1 MIVIIAGLILA
12 LIVWVIYPVYE
23 RRLERLEIEFIDR
36 SLELITIYDS
46 VLADME
52 DNVLDDKIDWEGE
65 FYDLHIKNDKREFL
79 TEMQK
84 GILEILKMYEKISRK
99 KSYNTI
105 KEIENYYYY
114 ELVEKTK
121 EEIYQL
127 GYEIKMEIWRNGWN
141 K

>member
-1 MIVIIAGLILA
+1 MVTVVGGVVSVVF
-12 LIVWVIYPVYE
+12 IVWLYYKSKT
-23 RRLERLEIEFIDR
+23 RRLIMNFIGKATEIITMYNMILEH
-36 SLELITIYDS
+36 
-46 VLADME
+46 ME
-52 DNVLDDKIDWEGE
+52 DVLDDKIDWEGE

-84 GILEILKMYEKISRK
+84 RILEILEIYEKISRK

-105 KEIENYYYY
+105 KEVENYYYY

-127 GYEIKMEIWRNGWN
+127 GYKIKMEIWRNGWN
-141 K
+141 

>member
-1 MIVIIAGLILA
+1 M
-12 LIVWVIYPVYE
+12 
-23 RRLERLEIEFIDR
+23 
-36 SLELITIYDS
+36 
-46 VLADME
+46 
-52 DNVLDDKIDWEGE
+52 LDDKIDWEGE

-84 GILEILKMYEKISRK
+84 RILEILEIYEKISRK

-105 KEIENYYYY
+105 KEVENYYYY

-127 GYEIKMEIWRNGWN
+127 GYKIKMEIWRNGWN
-141 K
+141 

>member
-1 MIVIIAGLILA
+1 MIVIIVGVILA

-84 GILEILKMYEKISRK
+84 RILEILEIYEKISRK

-105 KEIENYYYY
+105 KEVENYYYY

-127 GYEIKMEIWRNGWN
+127 G
-141 K
+141 

>member
-1 MIVIIAGLILA
+1 MIVIIVGVILA

-127 GYEIKMEIWRNGWN
+127 GYKIKMEIWRNGWD

>member
-1 MIVIIAGLILA
+1 MIVIIVGVILA

-84 GILEILKMYEKISRK
+84 RILEILEIYEKISRK

-105 KEIENYYYY
+105 KEVENYYYY

-127 GYEIKMEIWRNGWN
+127 GYKIKMEIWRNGWN
-141 K
+141 

>member
-1 MIVIIAGLILA
+1 MIVIIVGVILA

-84 GILEILKMYEKISRK
+84 RILEILEIYEKISRK
-99 KSYNTI
+99 KSYNY
-105 KEIENYYYY
+105 K
-114 ELVEKTK
+114 L
-121 EEIYQL
+121 
-127 GYEIKMEIWRNGWN
+127 
-141 K
+141 